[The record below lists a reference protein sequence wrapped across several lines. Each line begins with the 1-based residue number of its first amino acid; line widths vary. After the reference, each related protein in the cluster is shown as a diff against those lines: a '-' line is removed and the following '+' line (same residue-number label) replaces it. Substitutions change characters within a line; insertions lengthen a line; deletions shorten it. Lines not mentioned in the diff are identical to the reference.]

1 MKILHKTA
9 LALVLAC
16 SFPNAAESQA
26 QQQLSLACIGSA
38 QSSIPDEKPEPKEP
52 ISMGIVL
59 NFATRTVPG
68 FDYPIMIKDANDA
81 TVAFGGNHQ
90 SRSLESIIEG
100 YIDRVT
106 GDLEAIEVLFDHAAS
121 KTQSMKSYKLQCK
134 PTQRLL

>member
-1 MKILHKTA
+1 
-9 LALVLAC
+9 
-16 SFPNAAESQA
+16 
-26 QQQLSLACIGSA
+26 
-38 QSSIPDEKPEPKEP
+38 
-52 ISMGIVL
+52 MGIVL

-106 GDLEAIEVLFDHAAS
+106 GDSEAIEVLFDHAAS